1 MSQEDKM
8 IYISDS
14 NNEYNKYIISEEVSE
29 FLEVSRLQVKKGMGE
44 NEQAD
49 ADEVMEKMD
58 KEKSFSLN
66 MFKKLLQGNRG
77 FNVQASIER
86 LFSLERILRS

>member
-14 NNEYNKYIISEEVSE
+14 NNEYNKYMISEDVSE
-29 FLEVSRLQVKKGMGE
+29 FLEVSRLQIKKGMSD

-58 KEKSFSLN
+58 SEKKFSLQ
-66 MFKKLLQGNRG
+66 MFKKLLQGIFG
-77 FNVQASIER
+77 MIEASIER
-86 LFSLERILRS
+86 

>member
-1 MSQEDKM
+1 MFEHICMSQEDKM

-14 NNEYNKYIISEEVSE
+14 NNEYNKYMISEDVSE
-29 FLEVSRLQVKKGMGE
+29 FLEVSRLQIKKGMSD

-58 KEKSFSLN
+58 SEKKFSLQ
-66 MFKKLLQGNRG
+66 MFKKLLQGIFG
-77 FNVQASIER
+77 MIEASIER
-86 LFSLERILRS
+86 